1 MRRNKHR
8 RVCFGDRVRLGVH
21 VWPLINQWEGWQVYL
36 CMSQLILT
44 KKLKYLTLFFFNFLV
59 IDGCLLLGLYLA
71 ICKIFF

>member
-36 CMSQLILT
+36 CMS
-44 KKLKYLTLFFFNFLV
+44 LFEKPDQEVINKENNSYKESLVSVYVSINFN
-59 IDGCLLLGLYLA
+59 
-71 ICKIFF
+71 